1 MLVFQMKYLAMF
13 HFYVRDYF
21 YHSLHIGCSDT
32 QVLTLHVFSFSEL
45 NTNSGEGCCVAS
57 SEICSSMLTAL
68 LISFWFIIWC
78 ECPLNV
84 EALTVSEAVRMEF
97 VELAK
102 VLSCMFVVF
111 LS

>member
-1 MLVFQMKYLAMF
+1 MCLV
-13 HFYVRDYF
+13 
-21 YHSLHIGCSDT
+21 SLNLT
-32 QVLTLHVFSFSEL
+32 QTRVKD
-45 NTNSGEGCCVAS
+45 VAS